1 MKKKYCYV
9 LSLIVSVIL
18 CYPSV
23 SFAADRKIS
32 EQKEIEKVSADSWI
46 ASGKE
51 LLGPSWD
58 KNPKRFDSVPSP
70 LLYQFTANYSY
81 SGQDGNVEVEEHK
94 GTAELILRKQLITA
108 VTRYNTSKRTTKTAL
123 TDSSADLESEDFFQ
137 SVRYPLSDWIEAIVG
152 GIWQINDDTKFL
164 DKRSNYFVGAL
175 IDVIDRQDISLRII
189 GSYGWADME
198 YMNSVLTE
206 RPIYADFT
214 PVDDYS
220 SDNIYLKQILRL
232 NITDAFT
239 FTEQAELTQLLKDTD
254 YYFWLV
260 DFAFDFEM
268 SKHLS
273 LTASYTIE
281 YDYNGFTEAAQNYLD
296 EQRAMGKP
304 VGEMHEIDTSFT
316 VGIKVSF

>member
-175 IDVIDRQDISLRII
+175 IDVIERQEL
-189 GSYGWADME
+189 
-198 YMNSVLTE
+198 
-206 RPIYADFT
+206 
-214 PVDDYS
+214 
-220 SDNIYLKQILRL
+220 YL
-232 NITDAFT
+232 
-239 FTEQAELTQLLKDTD
+239 
-254 YYFWLV
+254 
-260 DFAFDFEM
+260 
-268 SKHLS
+268 
-273 LTASYTIE
+273 
-281 YDYNGFTEAAQNYLD
+281 
-296 EQRAMGKP
+296 
-304 VGEMHEIDTSFT
+304 
-316 VGIKVSF
+316 